1 MNAEKMVTK
10 EADRIQS
17 LDVIR
22 GFALLG
28 ILLLNILIFG
38 LPYSVALLP
47 GLAIESKVDLFVW
60 AIIDISSEGAM
71 RSIFSMLFG
80 AGAALFLLRD
90 SDRGAMYF
98 RRMTWLLIFGL
109 FDLFVLMWVG
119 DILVAYAVV
128 GFLLYFFRNLSAR
141 NLGIWG
147 FSFFLLHSTW
157 LALGSWSLQQLGT
170 AVEEIQALEEEN
182 IALSDGQ
189 EEMLSA
195 WEEYRPLLSPSEAEI
210 EQEIAERTGSPQ
222 SAFNWHLEKGV
233 KVLLEDLP
241 SAVLWDAFLM
251 MVIGMALFKS
261 GFLQGN
267 YPIKHYMLIGGAAF
281 LVGVAVNSW
290 EVFRSISSDFD
301 PLISNAFI
309 NPTYHVGRFGMAIG
323 WVSLLIILVKL
334 GNFGARLA
342 AVGRMALTNYL
353 SQSLICALIFTEF
366 GLGVFA
372 ELSRAELYPI
382 VLAIW
387 IFQIW
392 FSTWWLDRYHFGPLE
407 WLWRRLTYLQPV
419 KLRKG

>member
-1 MNAEKMVTK
+1 MNAEKMATK
-10 EADRIQS
+10 EVDRIQS

-47 GLAIESKVDLFVW
+47 GLAIESATDLFVW

-109 FDLFVLMWVG
+109 FDIFVLMWVG

-141 NLGIWG
+141 SLSIWG
-147 FSFFLLHSTW
+147 LSLFLLHSTW

-170 AVEEIQALEEEN
+170 AVDEIQVLEERNIVLSDEQEEIL
-182 IALSDGQ
+182 L
-189 EEMLSA
+189 A
-195 WEEYRPLLSPSEAEI
+195 WEEYRPMLSPSEAEI
-210 EQEIAERTGSPQ
+210 EQEIAERSSSRQ
-222 SAFNWHLEKGV
+222 SAFNWHLKKGL

-241 SAVLWDAFLM
+241 SAFLWDALLM

-261 GFLQGN
+261 GFLQGD
-267 YPIKHYMLIGGAAF
+267 YLTKQYVLIGGLAF
-281 LVGVAVNSW
+281 LVGLTVNSW
-290 EVFRSISSDFD
+290 EVYRSINSDFD

-309 NPTYHVGRFGMAIG
+309 SPTYHVGRFGIAVG
-323 WVSLLIILVKL
+323 WISLLIILIKERS
-334 GNFGARLA
+334 FGSFLA
-342 AVGRMALTNYL
+342 PVGRMALTNYL
-353 SQSLICALIFTEF
+353 SQSFICALIFTEF
-366 GLGVFA
+366 GLGLFA
-372 ELSRAELYPI
+372 ELSRTELYPI

-392 FSTWWLDRYHFGPLE
+392 FSRWWLERYYFGPIE
-407 WLWRRLTYLQPV
+407 WLWRCLTYLDRV
-419 KLRKG
+419 NFARR

>member
-1 MNAEKMVTK
+1 MNAEKMATK

-38 LPYSVALLP
+38 LPYSVVLLP
-47 GLAIESKVDLFVW
+47 GLAIESEVDLFVW

-109 FDLFVLMWVG
+109 FDIFVLMWVG

-141 NLGIWG
+141 SLSIWG
-147 FSFFLLHSTW
+147 LSLFLLHSTW

-170 AVEEIQALEEEN
+170 AVDEIQVLEERN
-182 IALSDGQ
+182 IVLSDEQ
-189 EEMLSA
+189 EEVLLA
-195 WEEYRPLLSPSEAEI
+195 WEEYRPLLSPSDAEI
-210 EQEIAERTGSPQ
+210 KQEIVERSSSRQ
-222 SAFNWHLEKGV
+222 SAFNWHLKKGV

-241 SAVLWDAFLM
+241 SAFLWDALLM

-261 GFLQGN
+261 GFLQGD
-267 YPIKHYMLIGGAAF
+267 YLTKQYILIG
-281 LVGVAVNSW
+281 L
-290 EVFRSISSDFD
+290 
-301 PLISNAFI
+301 
-309 NPTYHVGRFGMAIG
+309 
-323 WVSLLIILVKL
+323 
-334 GNFGARLA
+334 
-342 AVGRMALTNYL
+342 
-353 SQSLICALIFTEF
+353 SLIHI
-366 GLGVFA
+366 
-372 ELSRAELYPI
+372 
-382 VLAIW
+382 
-387 IFQIW
+387 
-392 FSTWWLDRYHFGPLE
+392 
-407 WLWRRLTYLQPV
+407 
-419 KLRKG
+419 

>member
-1 MNAEKMVTK
+1 
-10 EADRIQS
+10 
-17 LDVIR
+17 
-22 GFALLG
+22 
-28 ILLLNILIFG
+28 
-38 LPYSVALLP
+38 
-47 GLAIESKVDLFVW
+47 
-60 AIIDISSEGAM
+60 
-71 RSIFSMLFG
+71 
-80 AGAALFLLRD
+80 
-90 SDRGAMYF
+90 
-98 RRMTWLLIFGL
+98 
-109 FDLFVLMWVG
+109 
-119 DILVAYAVV
+119 
-128 GFLLYFFRNLSAR
+128 
-141 NLGIWG
+141 
-147 FSFFLLHSTW
+147 
-157 LALGSWSLQQLGT
+157 
-170 AVEEIQALEEEN
+170 
-182 IALSDGQ
+182 
-189 EEMLSA
+189 
-195 WEEYRPLLSPSEAEI
+195 
-210 EQEIAERTGSPQ
+210 
-222 SAFNWHLEKGV
+222 
-233 KVLLEDLP
+233 
-241 SAVLWDAFLM
+241 M

-366 GLGVFA
+366 GLGLFA

>member
-1 MNAEKMVTK
+1 MNAEKMATK

-47 GLAIESKVDLFVW
+47 GLAIESQMDLFVW

-109 FDLFVLMWVG
+109 FDIFVLMWVG

-141 NLGIWG
+141 SLSIWG
-147 FSFFLLHSTW
+147 LSLFLLHSTW

-170 AVEEIQALEEEN
+170 AVDEIQVLEERN
-182 IALSDGQ
+182 IVLSDEQ
-189 EEMLSA
+189 EEVLLA
-195 WEEYRPLLSPSEAEI
+195 WEEYRPMLSPSEAEI
-210 EQEIAERTGSPQ
+210 EQEIAERSSSRQ
-222 SAFNWHLEKGV
+222 SAFNWHLKKGV

-241 SAVLWDAFLM
+241 SAFLWDALLM

-261 GFLQGN
+261 GFLQGD
-267 YPIKHYMLIGGAAF
+267 YLTKQYILIGGLAF
-281 LVGVAVNSW
+281 LVGLTVNSW
-290 EVFRSISSDFD
+290 EVYRSISSDFD

-334 GNFGARLA
+334 RNFGARLV

-366 GLGVFA
+366 GLGLFA

-387 IFQIW
+387 VFQIW
-392 FSTWWLDRYHFGPLE
+392 FSTWWLNRYHFGPIE

-419 KLRKG
+419 ELKKG